1 MCRQARAAD
10 VMPFTYA
17 IADLHGRYD
26 LLSEAVAKII
36 EHSKVS
42 RPATIITLGDYID
55 RGPRSRQIIERLMH
69 WESDDLKLICLKGN
83 HEDIMWQCCRQPVRA
98 GWWMDNGGGATLI
111 SYGQKEGEVV
121 DVKVVPEQH
130 LRWLEELSLMHVD
143 KHRVY
148 VHAGV
153 DPDQSLDAQ
162 DAQTLLWK
170 IYKGPDQRGHGG
182 RHVVHGHHQ
191 FTDGPITV
199 EGRTNLD
206 TLAWY
211 TGRLVVGVFNDDVA
225 GGPVSLLEVRG
236 EAVETSRKAQAKA

>member
-1 MCRQARAAD
+1 
-10 VMPFTYA
+10 MPFTYA

-55 RGPRSRQIIERLMH
+55 RGPNSRQIIERLMD
-69 WESDDLKLICLKGN
+69 WKSDDLKLICLKGN
-83 HEDIMWQCCRQPVRA
+83 HEDIMWQCCRQPIRA

-130 LRWLEELSLMHVD
+130 LRWLEELPLMHID

-153 DPDQSLDAQ
+153 EPDQPLDAQ
-162 DAQTLLWK
+162 
-170 IYKGPDQRGHGG
+170 QR
-182 RHVVHGHHQ
+182 RHSG
-191 FTDGPITV
+191 
-199 EGRTNLD
+199 
-206 TLAWY
+206 
-211 TGRLVVGVFNDDVA
+211 
-225 GGPVSLLEVRG
+225 
-236 EAVETSRKAQAKA
+236 SRFWL